1 MVAPQN
7 PPLPEKGIAMKNYSK
22 PVSIIAMVV
31 QILLWVGTALVACA
45 LIWTFVVPEVA
56 DSLFVGGIE
65 GGSIEMMGVSVEHVD
80 RSLAAFRTI
89 LGYGVVALG
98 LSAMVTRNITLISRS
113 LAAQPEFSETNTPF
127 TPDNVRMVR
136 EIGLF
141 CVSISLWGL
150 VATWVV
156 FGVSGGAVE
165 TSWSQMGLL
174 LGLVVLWLSTM
185 FAYGHRLQDDV
196 EGLV

>member
-1 MVAPQN
+1 
-7 PPLPEKGIAMKNYSK
+7 
-22 PVSIIAMVV
+22 
-31 QILLWVGTALVACA
+31 
-45 LIWTFVVPEVA
+45 
-56 DSLFVGGIE
+56 
-65 GGSIEMMGVSVEHVD
+65 
-80 RSLAAFRTI
+80 
-89 LGYGVVALG
+89 
-98 LSAMVTRNITLISRS
+98 MVTRNITLISRS

>member
-1 MVAPQN
+1 
-7 PPLPEKGIAMKNYSK
+7 MKNYSK

-98 LSAMVTRNITLISRS
+98 LSAMVARNITLISRS

-150 VATWVV
+150 VATWVI